1 MLNISYKTFENN
13 FLSLYNNNIY
23 DEIYPK
29 VQYTKYK
36 LHHFGYDFVHKVDS
50 ETILSKVRYELKN
63 EKSNFIKHLIIIN
76 VLFDNNKFLEILD
89 NYNISINELVK
100 KFDKAYLLE
109 KLTNKKA
116 ENEDINSFFEIMTR
130 YYGIKSNN
138 VYILKLYELKALKDL
153 ENKKIK

>member
-36 LHHFGYDFVHKVDS
+36 LHYFGYVDS
-50 ETILSKVRYELKN
+50 ETILSRVRYELKN

-100 KFDKAYLLE
+100 TFDKAYLLE

-116 ENEDINSFFEIMTR
+116 ENEDINNFFEIMTR
-130 YYGIKSNN
+130 YYGIKSNS